1 VHKHLTY
8 SQIVWNKILVSRTIL
23 RDLFHSHYNK
33 KDSSSPVEQFSRLFI
48 ASRKMLK
55 GCFCGGGDFLKKS
68 TVQADENPTDPV
80 FEQSLFEKFVT
91 GLVGFFVRRMCQIF
105 GLRSWN
111 PLPLFFVMSMVGFFL
126 FILQNKFIWILRLIS
141 PEYICR

>member
-55 GCFCGGGDFLKKS
+55 GCFCGGGGTSWRSRPSKRTKIPPTQFSNKVCSKSSSPVLWDFSSGGCVRFL
-68 TVQADENPTDPV
+68 V
-80 FEQSLFEKFVT
+80 FVLGILSRSSSWCQWWDFFYLFYKTSSF
-91 GLVGFFVRRMCQIF
+91 
-105 GLRSWN
+105 
-111 PLPLFFVMSMVGFFL
+111 
-126 FILQNKFIWILRLIS
+126 
-141 PEYICR
+141 EYCD